1 LCLSGS
7 DPLARRGPFA
17 VYEAGYET
25 GTGRPTDII
34 VMGRHKGDDKQ
45 QSPRADTRRAL
56 VYLPCPACRRAVQ
69 LADET
74 RVEDD
79 PETYECPSCGARFLL
94 VEP

>member
-1 LCLSGS
+1 
-7 DPLARRGPFA
+7 
-17 VYEAGYET
+17 
-25 GTGRPTDII
+25 
-34 VMGRHKGDDKQ
+34 MGRREGDDKQ
-45 QSPRADTRRAL
+45 QSPRAGSRQAL

-69 LADET
+69 LSDES